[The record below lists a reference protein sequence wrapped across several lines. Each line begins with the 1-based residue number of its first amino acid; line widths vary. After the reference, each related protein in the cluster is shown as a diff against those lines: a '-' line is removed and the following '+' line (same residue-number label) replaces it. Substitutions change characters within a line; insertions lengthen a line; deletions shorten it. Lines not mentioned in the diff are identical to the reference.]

1 MNIHEVAEAAGV
13 SVATVSRVINHPEI
27 VAEKTRE
34 RVLAVL
40 KRTSYAAN
48 AEPRSRRGAQKSTR
62 SRSSCRR

>member
-40 KRTSYAAN
+40 KRTSYVPN
-48 AEPRSRRGAQKSTR
+48 AEPGPNANARNTPSR
-62 SRSSCRR
+62 